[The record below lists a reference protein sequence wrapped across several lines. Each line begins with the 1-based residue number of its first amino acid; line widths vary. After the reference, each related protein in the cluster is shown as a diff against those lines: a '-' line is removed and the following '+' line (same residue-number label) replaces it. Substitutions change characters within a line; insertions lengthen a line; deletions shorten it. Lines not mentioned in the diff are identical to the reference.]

1 MWQKLS
7 HGEFMDKA
15 KAVVVG
21 HAVGDAVGVPYE
33 FNDHEYMARH
43 PATDMVGYGTYGMP
57 KGSWSDDTSMSLC
70 ELDAIA
76 RAGGD
81 EIKLHNYTLANFRAW
96 LSPEAQFTPTGV
108 VFDVGGTCNIA
119 IAQGYGET
127 GENSNGNGSL
137 MRIHPYVLKNFYDI
151 NNKDGQLSPEDISRY
166 LKVIAYGSK
175 MTHAHPR
182 SVLACL
188 LYAGI
193 LTKLLVCPQKSSVQE
208 GLNAAV
214 EAIKADEEIYDFVR
228 DELNSTDPKNSY
240 VRILRGI
247 KDEPR
252 KTIYSGGYVV
262 ETFEAV
268 VWCILNTD
276 NYRDCVL
283 KAVNLGHDTD
293 TVAAIAGGLAGALY
307 GYDAIPEEWRNSLL
321 KRDFIESL
329 CERAFPA

>member
-7 HGEFMDKA
+7 HEEFMDKA

-33 FNDHEYMARH
+33 FRDHEYMARH
-43 PATDMVGYGTYGMP
+43 PATDMVGYGTYNIP

-76 RAGGD
+76 RAGAD

-96 LSPEAQFTPTGV
+96 LSPEAQFTPTKL
-108 VFDVGGTCNIA
+108 VFDVGCTCSIA
-119 IAQGYGET
+119 IEQGYGEE

-151 NNKDGQLSPEDISRY
+151 NNKDGQLSPEDVSRY
-166 LKVIAYGSK
+166 LKVIAAGSK

-214 EAIKADEEIYDFVR
+214 EAIKADKEIYDFVSY
-228 DELNSTDPKNSY
+228 ELESKKTYK
-240 VRILRGI
+240 RILKGI
-247 KDEPR
+247 KTEPR
-252 KTIYSGGYVV
+252 ETIKSGGYVV

-268 VWCILNTD
+268 VWCLLNTD
-276 NYRDCVL
+276 NYRECVL
-283 KAVNLGHDTD
+283 QAVNLGHDTD

-307 GYDAIPEEWRNSLL
+307 GYDAIPEEWRSSLL
-321 KRDFIESL
+321 ELDYIESL
-329 CERAFPA
+329 CDLAFPT